1 MISTPTATLRPPR
14 NGHCYE
20 VVAYL
25 RVSHDLQADNYT
37 FETQKSRIEDK
48 LDHHYGSGRY
58 NLTVYQDDGLSGA
71 FGPVA
76 SGIQNRTRPKLK
88 QIQQEIEE
96 GRYDCLAIY
105 STSRLF
111 RSARWLFQWLE
122 DVIIPSGIEFLSATE
137 SLDTTTSQGRAM
149 LGMLGVMNASY
160 REDCQ
165 QRNRDALT
173 TRRKQGYTLGPPP
186 YGWKRDSQ
194 EEQQESNGKR
204 RGIVPDPATG
214 EHLLYM
220 KDRYLAGAGG
230 ETIARELNARD
241 VSTPQG
247 QGKKWISG
255 RVLQVILNPVHA
267 GYVSYYVDSEG
278 KRTLSPV
285 SLQQGQHYPNR
296 YWDAEVY
303 EELLEIRDRRKTLC
317 KTNTGKPN
325 SPDLINGIAC
335 CARCGNRLYKTGGS
349 YRGYYCRTGR
359 NHGTPTCPQVTAH
372 ADVLDHAVMNEL
384 HKVVSDPRM
393 RELLD
398 TAAQKDQDE
407 QTGKLGKEHAQWSQT
422 AEDVKARSNRLVDAL
437 TRNLI
442 SEDDFLNQKAMLD
455 VERAKAQEKVQELG
469 KRVANRTQRESW
481 VKRVQEVLHNFPLL
495 WEGATL
501 DERRHLMMTLVEK
514 LTVDREGR
522 DALLQIKLHLLPE
535 TQVRVS
541 FDHTRHMK
549 IKPAGVA
556 ALTPRNLA
564 YLHYIG
570 QGKTNK
576 QTAELMGTGIDCC
589 YQFAMIVKRILG
601 VKTTQ
606 EAYQMARAH
615 IEQQLPFLPLK
626 PNGRCKLRFQ
636 EVPQLNDK
644 LKEIFPLLSQGAN
657 CVEVARRTG
666 LTPATV
672 RLRRTRILELFQAD
686 TIFEAAERA
695 KAQGVLPS

>member
-1 MISTPTATLRPPR
+1 MISTPTTTLLPPR
-14 NGHCYE
+14 NGHRYE

-25 RVSHDLQADNYT
+25 RVSHNLQADNYT
-37 FETQKSRIEDK
+37 FETQKSRIEEK

-76 SGIQNRTRPKLK
+76 SGIQNRTRPQLK
-88 QIQQEIEE
+88 QIQQEIKEN
-96 GRYDCLAIY
+96 RYDCLAIY
-105 STSRLF
+105 SLSRLF
-111 RSARWLFQWLE
+111 RSARWLFDCLE

-137 SLDTTTSQGRAM
+137 PIDTKTSHGRAW
-149 LGMLGVMNASY
+149 LGMLAVMNASQ

-165 QRNRDALT
+165 QRNRDALAS
-173 TRRKQGYTLGPPP
+173 RRKQGYTLGPPP
-186 YGWKRDSQ
+186 YGWKRESQ

-204 RGIVPDPATG
+204 RGIIPDPTTG

-220 KDRYLAGAGG
+220 RDRYLAGAGG
-230 ETIARELNARD
+230 ETIARELNERN
-241 VSTPQG
+241 VPTPR
-247 QGKKWISG
+247 GKKWVAM
-255 RVLQVILNPVHA
+255 RVLQIIFNPAHA
-267 GYVSYYVDSEG
+267 GYVSYYVDSKG
-278 KRTLSPV
+278 KRTPRPV
-285 SLQQGQHYPNR
+285 SSELGQHYENR
-296 YWDAEVY
+296 YWDTEVY
-303 EELLEIRDRRKTLC
+303 EELLEIRAQRKTHC
-317 KTNTGKPN
+317 KTNTGKSN

-335 CARCGNRLYKTGGS
+335 CARCGKRLYKTGGS

-359 NHGTPTCPQVTAH
+359 NHGTATCPEVTAH

-384 HKVVSDPRM
+384 QKVVFDPRM

-398 TAAQKDQDE
+398 TAAEKDHNDQV
-407 QTGKLGKEHAQWSQT
+407 GKLDKEHAQWSQA
-422 AEDVKARSNRLVDAL
+422 AEDMQTRSSRLVDAL
-437 TRNLI
+437 TRDLI
-442 SEDDFLNQKAMLD
+442 SEDEFLSQKGLLD
-455 VERAKAQEKVQELG
+455 AERAKAQEKVQELE

-481 VKRVQEVLHNFPLL
+481 VKRVKDVIHNFPLL
-495 WEGATL
+495 WDEATL
-501 DERRHLMMTLVEK
+501 DERRHLLMTLVDT

-522 DALLQIKLHLLPE
+522 DALIRVKLHLLPE
-535 TQVRVS
+535 TQIRVS
-541 FDHTRHMK
+541 LEHTRHLK

-576 QTAELMGTGIDCC
+576 QIAELMGTGIDCC
-589 YQFAMIVKRILG
+589 YQFAMIVKRIMG
-601 VKTTQ
+601 VKNTQ
-606 EAYQMARAH
+606 EAYQMAQAH

-636 EVPQLNDK
+636 EIPHLNDK
-644 LKEIFPLLSQGAN
+644 LMEVFPLLAQGAN

-672 RLRRTRILELFQAD
+672 RLRRTRILELFKAD
-686 TIFEAAERA
+686 TIFEAAGRA
-695 KAQGVLPS
+695 KLQGILPS